1 MFKSRKLY
9 NLKDYIII
17 TYFILIL
24 VLKLLEY
31 KNQPFRFK
39 IVIS

>member
-1 MFKSRKLY
+1 MFKFKKLY
-9 NLKDYIII
+9 NFKDYIII

-24 VLKLLEY
+24 ILKLLEF

-39 IVIS
+39 IAIS

>member
-1 MFKSRKLY
+1 MFRSRKLY
-9 NLKDYIII
+9 NLKDYITM
-17 TYFILIL
+17 TYLILIL

-31 KNQPFRFK
+31 RNQPFRFK